1 MLLGNVKTGEQLELR
16 KDNSKG
22 KSEFPYGKGGVIQ
35 RNKKVICPLHL
46 LGQFPSLSGQPFLH
60 PSCDPHL
67 TSLLLRVYFSKAMVL
82 KLEPLQ
88 RLVRTQAAG
97 PRPHSFSCSRS
108 GVGSDDLA
116 FLVSPR

>member
-1 MLLGNVKTGEQLELR
+1 MLLDNVKTGEQLELR

-60 PSCDPHL
+60 PSCDHHL
-67 TSLLLRVYFSKAMVL
+67 TSLLRLPSFYVSISLRQWFSNLSIPQNPL
-82 KLEPLQ
+82 K
-88 RLVRTQAAG
+88 
-97 PRPHSFSCSRS
+97 
-108 GVGSDDLA
+108 DL
-116 FLVSPR
+116 